1 MATFL
6 TLYFVLVLPPNAVAM
21 ATMSLGVFTCNPN
34 DGVGGATI
42 TSYQWVKNG
51 VALSNGGRV
60 TGANQPTL
68 SISNVMPQ
76 DQGLYQCNVTNVDGV
91 TSLSVATSVLVV
103 GETIDNDECF
113 LLCKAEK
120 KKGLICFLCFWKNI

>member
-1 MATFL
+1 MNMVMTGLQVCKLNSMFL
-6 TLYFVLVLPPNAVAM
+6 SISVSTPFAI
-21 ATMSLGVFTCNPN
+21 SLASLFLGTFTCASN

-60 TGANQPTL
+60 TGANQATL

-91 TSLSVATSVLVV
+91 TSISDGT
-103 GETIDNDECF
+103 T
-113 LLCKAEK
+113 LLAI
-120 KKGLICFLCFWKNI
+120 G

>member
-1 MATFL
+1 MFDVV
-6 TLYFVLVLPPNAVAM
+6 YLVSVPTPNAVAVVN
-21 ATMSLGVFTCNPN
+21 SLLGMFSCTSN

-76 DQGLYQCNVTNVDGV
+76 DQGLYQCNVTNVDGD
-91 TSLSVATSVLVV
+91 TSLSAGTTLLFV
-103 GETIDNDECF
+103 GEIVLNNYRTLQCVHVVCNR
-113 LLCKAEK
+113 
-120 KKGLICFLCFWKNI
+120 

>member
-1 MATFL
+1 MPNAISTAS
-6 TLYFVLVLPPNAVAM
+6 LYFG
-21 ATMSLGVFTCNPN
+21 TFTCASN
-34 DGVGGATI
+34 DGLGGATI

-60 TGANQPTL
+60 TGANQATL

-91 TSLSVATSVLVV
+91 TSISDGTILLFV
-103 GETIDNDECF
+103 GEIFIE
-113 LLCKAEK
+113 
-120 KKGLICFLCFWKNI
+120 

>member
-1 MATFL
+1 MATL
-6 TLYFVLVLPPNAVAM
+6 
-21 ATMSLGVFTCNPN
+21 SLGIFTCNPN
-34 DGVGGATI
+34 DGMGGATI

-60 TGANQPTL
+60 TGANQATL

-91 TSLSVATSVLVV
+91 TSISDGITLLFV
-103 GETIDNDECF
+103 GEI
-113 LLCKAEK
+113 
-120 KKGLICFLCFWKNI
+120 GW